1 MSNGYGYVKLYRKI
15 TNSFVW
21 TNPNMLKLWM
31 LCLMKAS
38 HSGNKFLFNGKEI
51 VVDSGEFVTGRDVIT
66 KEMNEG
72 ATNEHQVNKTSV
84 WRWLKKFESE
94 GMLDIKSNTKYSVIS
109 IKNWQEYQ
117 VSEQQVDNKRITS
130 EQQVDTIKNAKNAKN
145 AKNKDT
151 PQKSK
156 KRIYEN
162 DSIYYKL
169 ALKLFNNIRLNNQ
182 EYKEPNLQGWSDD
195 IRKMV
200 ELDKRDIE
208 KVDKM
213 IYWSQNNSF
222 WSGVVLSANS
232 LRKNYDKM
240 TIQANKEY
248 TERSQ
253 NKEPIAKNA
262 ALDEFAK
269 KMEAGTNGL

>member
-1 MSNGYGYVKLYRKI
+1 
-15 TNSFVW
+15 
-21 TNPNMLKLWM
+21 MLKLWM

-38 HSGNKFLFNGKEI
+38 HSGNKFLFNGQEI

-109 IKNWQEYQ
+109 IKNWKEYQ
-117 VSEQQVDNKRITS
+117 VSEQQVDNKRIAS

-151 PQKSK
+151 PPKSK

-169 ALKLFNNIRLNNQ
+169 ALKLFNNIRLNNL
-182 EYKEPNLQGWSDD
+182 EYKEPNLQDWSDD

-200 ELDKRDIE
+200 ELDKRAVE
-208 KVDKM
+208 KVDRM
-213 IYWSQNNSF
+213 IDWSQKNSF

-232 LRKNYDKM
+232 LRKKYDQM

-248 TERSQ
+248 TSRSQ
-253 NKEPIAKNA
+253 KKEPIAKNA